1 MYKNSQRKELSK
13 NPWKIV
19 LQNIRGLITKNSNDK
34 VEYLKDIIKTDKILL
49 MNITETWLNKGI
61 SNDEASIKDYK
72 IFRGDRNEKIK
83 QGGTAIY
90 LLQSLEAEQI
100 SNISH

>member
-1 MYKNSQRKELSK
+1 
-13 NPWKIV
+13 
-19 LQNIRGLITKNSNDK
+19 
-34 VEYLKDIIKTDKILL
+34 
-49 MNITETWLNKGI
+49 MNITETWLNKEI

-72 IFRGDRNEKIK
+72 IFRGDRNEETR

-100 SNISH
+100 SNISHKNAKWLL